1 MRLSVKIKILV
12 DICMTAALLACMSY
26 LLTGE
31 KVHEW
36 VGSGIFVLFIL
47 HHILNQPSKKGV
59 KIKK

>member
-31 KVHEW
+31 KAHE
-36 VGSGIFVLFIL
+36 
-47 HHILNQPSKKGV
+47 
-59 KIKK
+59 